1 MNWLNQLLCS
11 HKFYFRVRDEI
22 TNKNKWQCQVC
33 GKRFHY
39 LDNTDL
45 PVPRL
50 TAPVP
55 IPPLM
60 VVKTHYYPHIL
71 GNRAKN
77 PFGVV
82 TKKNLTPT
90 EPTIYDTVMDMVEKG
105 L

>member
-1 MNWLNQLLCS
+1 
-11 HKFYFRVRDEI
+11 
-22 TNKNKWQCQVC
+22 VC

-71 GNRAKN
+71 GNRAKKSLWS
-77 PFGVV
+77 GYQ
-82 TKKNLTPT
+82 KEL
-90 EPTIYDTVMDMVEKG
+90 DTY
-105 L
+105 